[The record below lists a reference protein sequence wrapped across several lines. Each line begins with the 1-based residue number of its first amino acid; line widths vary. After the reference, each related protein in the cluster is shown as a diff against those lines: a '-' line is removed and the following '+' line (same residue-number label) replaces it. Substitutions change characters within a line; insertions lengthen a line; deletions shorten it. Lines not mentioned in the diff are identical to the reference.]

1 MEKAKGKRRTFPAHK
16 DVPVV
21 VVDPRMNIYE
31 CGENIFASL
40 FNFYAEQH
48 WKLRKRNIC
57 ERLELMF
64 LYWFHS
70 NGELTGEMFNSAPR
84 SWLGDFFFRR
94 EVY

>member
-21 VVDPRMNIYE
+21 VVDPRMNIYIYE

-48 WKLRKRNIC
+48 
-57 ERLELMF
+57 
-64 LYWFHS
+64 
-70 NGELTGEMFNSAPR
+70 
-84 SWLGDFFFRR
+84 
-94 EVY
+94 